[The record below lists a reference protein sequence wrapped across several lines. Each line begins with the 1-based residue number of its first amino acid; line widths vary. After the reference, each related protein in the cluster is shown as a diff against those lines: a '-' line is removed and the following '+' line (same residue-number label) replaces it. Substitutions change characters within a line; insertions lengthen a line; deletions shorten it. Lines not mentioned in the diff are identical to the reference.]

1 MAQKQCTPEQIIDE
15 LGFQA
20 MDRRDAHLLFQ
31 VVSYRYE
38 RASTIITSNKS
49 IGEWPDMLAGD
60 EVLATAL
67 LDRPLHHCHVVS
79 IDGRSYRLRN
89 ISQTF
94 DERN

>member
-1 MAQKQCTPEQIIDE
+1 MRTAVLIVDE

-38 RASTIITSNKS
+38 KGSTIITSNKS
-49 IGEWPDMLAGD
+49 IREWPDMLAGD

-67 LDRPLHHCHVVS
+67 LDRLLHHCHVVN
-79 IDGRSYRLRN
+79 IDGRSYRLRHMAQ
-89 ISQTF
+89 SLTRA
-94 DERN
+94 D